1 MASAVSLSTIV
12 LRGEW
17 LTNKLSLV
25 RMIKLILQVLK
36 WAVFASA
43 LRENIVR
50 TLVDGAEKAHINE
63 HQRIT
68 KKRTIFDRVICFC
81 IFLYAPVTR
90 IITILTSLPLL
101 NLAGKIQG
109 SNWKVHG
116 LKIGYHS
123 INNTNN

>member
-50 TLVDGAEKAHINE
+50 TLVDGAEKVHINE
-63 HQRIT
+63 HRRIT

-81 IFLYAPVTR
+81 ISLYAPVTR
-90 IITILTSLPLL
+90 KPTD
-101 NLAGKIQG
+101 
-109 SNWKVHG
+109 
-116 LKIGYHS
+116 
-123 INNTNN
+123 

>member
-25 RMIKLILQVLK
+25 RMIKLILQVLR

-63 HQRIT
+63 QQRIT
-68 KKRTIFDRVICFC
+68 TKRTIFDRVICFF

-90 IITILTSLPLL
+90 KPTD
-101 NLAGKIQG
+101 
-109 SNWKVHG
+109 
-116 LKIGYHS
+116 
-123 INNTNN
+123 

>member
-63 HQRIT
+63 H
-68 KKRTIFDRVICFC
+68 
-81 IFLYAPVTR
+81 
-90 IITILTSLPLL
+90 
-101 NLAGKIQG
+101 
-109 SNWKVHG
+109 
-116 LKIGYHS
+116 
-123 INNTNN
+123 

>member
-50 TLVDGAEKAHINE
+50 TLVDGAERAHINE

-68 KKRTIFDRVICFC
+68 KKRTIFDSYM
-81 IFLYAPVTR
+81 FLYFL
-90 IITILTSLPLL
+90 ICSCYS
-101 NLAGKIQG
+101 K
-109 SNWKVHG
+109 
-116 LKIGYHS
+116 
-123 INNTNN
+123 TNRLRS

>member
-1 MASAVSLSTIV
+1 MPSAVSLSTIV

-63 HQRIT
+63 HQIIT
-68 KKRTIFDRVICFC
+68 KKRTIFDRVICFV
-81 IFLYAPVTR
+81 FSYM
-90 IITILTSLPLL
+90 LL
-101 NLAGKIQG
+101 LLENQPI
-109 SNWKVHG
+109 KV
-116 LKIGYHS
+116 L
-123 INNTNN
+123 INNTHVSPVAQSCR